1 MNNILYAFILFASL
15 GLFLGL
21 VLALFSKIFAVKT
34 NPKVEKIA
42 ELLPGANCSG
52 CGYTSCHALAE
63 AIENGVAKTNAC
75 RVCDAETVSKIS
87 EIMGVDP
94 EKTVR
99 MRAQVMCT
107 GTFDK
112 ARAKYVYEGPRDCA
126 AAAKLGGGNKACL
139 NGCIGFGTCVS
150 KCNFGA
156 ISVIDGV
163 AQIDYAKCMGC
174 GTCVAACPKHIIK
187 LIPYDAAYWVGC
199 MSVDNGRTTMR
210 NCDAGC
216 IGCRICEKNCKTGA
230 ITIHDGVAAIDYG
243 KCVGCGVCVINCPR
257 KIIHTGNL
265 HHHVRVLT
273 DMALDERENTKR

>member
-1 MNNILYAFILFASL
+1 MEGILYAFFVFA
-15 GLFLGL
+15 GLGL
-21 VLALFSKIFAVKT
+21 VFGLLLALFSKIYAVRV

-63 AIENGVAKTNAC
+63 AIEKGIAKTNAC
-75 RVCDAETVSKIS
+75 RVCDSQTVAKIS
-87 EIMGVDP
+87 ELMGVSP
-94 EKTVR
+94 EKTRR
-99 MRAQVMCT
+99 MRAQVMCS

-112 ARAKYVYEGPRDCA
+112 ARSKYVYEGPRDCA

-150 KCNFGA
+150 ACNFGA

-163 AQIDYAKCMGC
+163 ANIDYAKCVGC
-174 GTCVAACPKHIIK
+174 GTCVTACPKKRIK
-187 LIPYDAAYWVGC
+187 LIPYDSAYWVGC
-199 MSVDNGRTTMR
+199 MSVDSGRITMK

-216 IGCRICEKNCKTGA
+216 IGCRLCERNCRSGA
-230 ITIHDGVAAIDYG
+230 ITISNGVASIDYD

-265 HHHVRVLT
+265 RHHVRVLT
-273 DMALDERENTKR
+273 DMALDERDTNR